1 MKSSVL
7 KSPGELTVQMGVTG
21 EWCVPLKSSS
31 RLYSSS
37 VSSSGSVGAQGK
49 WQHQEETAVHR
60 GRRGGGGRGGG
71 FRLCVYVYSVF

>member
-1 MKSSVL
+1 
-7 KSPGELTVQMGVTG
+7 MGVTG

-71 FRLCVYVYSVF
+71 DSLPVPRLHQGTRLFSQQAAWRQ